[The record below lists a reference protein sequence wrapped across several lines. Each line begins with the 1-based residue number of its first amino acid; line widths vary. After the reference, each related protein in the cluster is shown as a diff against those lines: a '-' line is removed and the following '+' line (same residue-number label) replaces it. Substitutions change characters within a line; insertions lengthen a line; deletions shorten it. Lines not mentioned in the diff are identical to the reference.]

1 MPRKIQI
8 SSNVQYI
15 TKHKN
20 SLAKI
25 RKIVIMMIIAM
36 TYTTNEPDWETNVQK
51 G

>member
-1 MPRKIQI
+1 MSSKNQI

-15 TKHKN
+15 TKDKS

-25 RKIVIMMIIAM
+25 WKVVIMMIIAV
-36 TYTTNEPDWETNVQK
+36 TYTTNEPD